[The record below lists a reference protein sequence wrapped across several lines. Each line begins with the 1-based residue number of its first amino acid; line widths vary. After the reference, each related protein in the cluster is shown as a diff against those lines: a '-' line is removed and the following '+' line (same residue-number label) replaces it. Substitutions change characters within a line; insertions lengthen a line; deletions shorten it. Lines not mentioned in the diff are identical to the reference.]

1 MHDDNELIYS
11 PLQRHY
17 TEGEVTVEICIYR
30 TLRSSWTLE
39 VIDEHG
45 NSTVWEDE
53 FATDQ
58 AAFDEAM
65 QTIRTDGIAS
75 LIGEPRRAAETKGDL
90 ASGGAQADQRGVRAI
105 AAGLMDDAPSLTR
118 SLEVVDGLAGAIS
131 QRAWGGPT
139 APYR

>member
-1 MHDDNELIYS
+1 MHDDNELICS

-30 TLRSSWTLE
+30 TLCTSWTLE

-45 NSTVWEDE
+45 NSTVLEDE

-65 QTIRTDGIAS
+65 QAIRDDGIVS
-75 LIGEPRRAAETKGDL
+75 LVG
-90 ASGGAQADQRGVRAI
+90 
-105 AAGLMDDAPSLTR
+105 
-118 SLEVVDGLAGAIS
+118 
-131 QRAWGGPT
+131 
-139 APYR
+139 